1 MCPGTA
7 PARAPALSAPPQ
19 GAPGRLCCWTPAAIF
34 WLGYQNWCGHLG
46 ASLDRDFASPG
57 LLGVRWD
64 GPAGGDTFRDPVAEP
79 RPGSRSR
86 AYVSGPSAGG
96 WPKVAPMTQVS
107 SQYGSY
113 GDRRGAA
120 RPAQRMKKMG
130 GYRSTCRDTAHL
142 IRQIG
147 RPDPSIRWS
156 SGPPPAVG
164 IDFQHPKDLEGLQSA
179 FASTKTGLQRPAA
192 DLLVSRRTGRDAR
205 CRLVVRDAT
214 YKHVGLA
221 CRAQGANHTGFL
233 PSCRTVS
240 LIFCCLCAFCRAF
253 LEGTTNAAS
262 RCCRFAL

>member
-1 MCPGTA
+1 MNLA
-7 PARAPALSAPPQ
+7 
-19 GAPGRLCCWTPAAIF
+19 
-34 WLGYQNWCGHLG
+34 
-46 ASLDRDFASPG
+46 
-57 LLGVRWD
+57 
-64 GPAGGDTFRDPVAEP
+64 
-79 RPGSRSR
+79 
-86 AYVSGPSAGG
+86 
-96 WPKVAPMTQVS
+96 KVACSFLT
-107 SQYGSY
+107 
-113 GDRRGAA
+113 
-120 RPAQRMKKMG
+120 
-130 GYRSTCRDTAHL
+130 RSFLIPEPGCTCRFRAHL

-156 SGPPPAVG
+156 RTAASGGG
-164 IDFQHPKDLEGLQSA
+164 IDSQHPKDLEGLQSA

>member
-1 MCPGTA
+1 MGAAAAQRPSVAIATAYGTHFL
-7 PARAPALSAPPQ
+7 RCRH
-19 GAPGRLCCWTPAAIF
+19 GKTHVW
-34 WLGYQNWCGHLG
+34 YQNSRRTPSLIFLSG
-46 ASLDRDFASPG
+46 ANN
-57 LLGVRWD
+57 LLHALTNFRWD
-64 GPAGGDTFRDPVAEP
+64 GPAGGSTFRDPVAEP

-86 AYVSGPSAGG
+86 AYVPGPSAGG
-96 WPKVAPMTQVS
+96 WPKVALMTQVGP
-107 SQYGSY
+107 QYGSY
-113 GDRRGAA
+113 GDRRCPVGPA
-120 RPAQRMKKMG
+120 RWKKKMEG
-130 GYRSTCRDTAHL
+130 DPSTCRFRAHL

-156 SGPPPAVG
+156 RTAASGGG
-164 IDFQHPKDLEGLQSA
+164 IDSQHPKDLEGLQSA